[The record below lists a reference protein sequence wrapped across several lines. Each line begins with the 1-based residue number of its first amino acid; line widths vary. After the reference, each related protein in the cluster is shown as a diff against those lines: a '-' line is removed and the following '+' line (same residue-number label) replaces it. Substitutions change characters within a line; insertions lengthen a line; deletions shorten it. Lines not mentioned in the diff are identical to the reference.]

1 MRPLRLILFAALIFF
16 AGCRSEQP
24 PTEPIPQGWDAPMDV
39 DVVDPDDIPPA
50 PVISAEEAIEDFE
63 IEDGF
68 EIQLVAR
75 EPEVVDPVALTFD
88 EDGAMWIVE
97 MRDYMWTTEG
107 DKTGDPAG
115 RIVILRDTDGD
126 GFNETS
132 TVFMD
137 GLFLPRAISI
147 YNGGVLVAVPPN
159 LLFVERTGEGG
170 YEPGDITVV
179 DSVYAVG
186 MNAEHQPNG
195 LIVAMDNW
203 IYNAKSDQ
211 RYRYQNGAWLKES
224 TETRGQWGISQDDWG
239 RLFYNG
245 NSTTLIADDFPPNLI
260 STNPHRDV
268 GDRRV
273 YGVSRAS
280 NRTWPR
286 RVTPGVNRGYAPV
299 TLGDDGKL
307 VNVTSA
313 AGPVIYRGDNFPE
326 SFYGN
331 AFVSETSAN
340 LVKRVVV
347 EDIEGVVEGRL
358 PYENREFWTSTDE
371 RFRPV
376 NGYTAPDG
384 SLYILDMYR
393 GVIQHVTYLTDYL
406 KKQIE
411 MRGLDTPIGLGRI
424 YRVKWQANDLGPTP
438 RLSEA
443 TNQQLVMHLSHENG
457 WWRDTAQRLLVERN
471 ATEMRTAL
479 EVLAVGAEDPRTRI
493 HALWALEGIDQL
505 TFSTLELASENRH
518 PKVQGA
524 ISRLAAQ
531 MGGSRARQLLV
542 SMLNGSNREEARHV
556 AAAAAILDRDAWP
569 ILVASEKEHPDFP
582 ELIDI
587 VLGGIEDREEEFLIV
602 AEAENA
608 SERLLGAANHAAG
621 MALVQSLSGVRLLPA
636 SFSDSF
642 ERGEAVYSQFCSTCH
657 GREGEGM
664 AATAPPLLRSQWVL
678 QDPDRLIRLTLD
690 GIEGPVEVDG
700 KLYQS
705 PDVVDHMPGLRDMP
719 FSDQE
724 IADALTFVRNSWEN
738 QATGISEEQVAR
750 VRSSSQPR
758 TYSAQTLIDSETGW
772 TPLLSGNDTAGWTVL
787 NGNATYQVENGVVTG
802 TTALNTPNTFLTSD
816 KHYSDFILEYEFLVD
831 PEINS
836 GVQIRSNSLPEYN
849 NGRVHGYQIEID
861 PSERAWTA
869 GIYDESRR
877 GWINDLQR
885 NPKARNAF
893 WQNEWNHVRVE
904 ARGDHL
910 RTWLNGVL
918 AADLLDSM
926 TASGFIGL
934 QVHGIGKNEDREG
947 KTVQWRTIRI
957 KELD

>member
-1 MRPLRLILFAALIFF
+1 MRILILAFLLLFV
-16 AGCRSEQP
+16 GCSSEAP
-24 PTEPIPQGWDAPMDV
+24 APEPIPEGQDAPMDV
-39 DVVDPDDIPPA
+39 DIVDPDDIPPA

-63 IEDGF
+63 VEDGF
-68 EIQLVAR
+68 EIQIVAR
-75 EPEVVDPVALTFD
+75 EPEVVDPVALSFD
-88 EDGAMWIVE
+88 ENGAMWVVE

-115 RIVILRDTDGD
+115 RIVVTRDLDGD

-170 YEPGDITVV
+170 YEPGNITVV

-211 RYRYQNGAWLKES
+211 RYRLKNGEWLKET
-224 TETRGQWGISQDDWG
+224 TEYRGQWGISQDDWG
-239 RLFYNG
+239 RLFYNN
-245 NSTTLIADDFPPNLI
+245 NSQTLLGDDFPPNTI
-260 STNPHRDV
+260 PRNPHRDV
-268 GDRRV
+268 GDRGV
-273 YGVSRAS
+273 YSRSRAS
-280 NRTWPR
+280 NRTWPS
-286 RVTPGVNRGYAPV
+286 RVTPGVNRGYRPA

-326 SFYGN
+326 SYRGN
-331 AFVSETSAN
+331 AFVSETSVH
-340 LVKRVVV
+340 LVKRVVLDD
-347 EDIEGVVEGRL
+347 EEGMVAGRF
-358 PYENREFWTSTDE
+358 PYQDREFWTSTDE

-406 KKQIE
+406 KRQIE
-411 MRGLDTPIGLGRI
+411 MRGLDTPLGLGRI

-438 RLSEA
+438 RLGEA
-443 TNQQLVMHLSHENG
+443 SNQELVVHLSHENG

-479 EVLAVGAEDPRTRI
+479 EALAVGGEDPRTRV
-493 HALWALEGIDQL
+493 HALWTLEGIGQL
-505 TFSTLELASENRH
+505 TFGTLELASENRH
-518 PKVQGA
+518 PKVRGA
-524 ISRLAAQ
+524 IARLSAE
-531 MGGSRARQLLV
+531 MGGAPARRLLE
-542 SMLNGSNREEARHV
+542 SMLDGSSNEEGLHI
-556 AAAAAILDRDAWP
+556 AAAASSMGRDAWP
-569 ILVASEKEHPDFP
+569 VLIAAEREHPDSP
-582 ELIDI
+582 SMIDV
-587 VLGGIEDREEEFLIV
+587 VLGSLEDQEEDFLAV
-602 AEAENA
+602 ARAENA
-608 SERLLGAANHAAG
+608 TDRLQGAANQAAG

-636 SFSDSF
+636 SFDASF
-642 ERGEAVYSQFCSTCH
+642 ERGEGVYNQFCSTCH

-664 AATAPPLLRSQWVL
+664 ASTAPPLLRSHWVL
-678 QDPDRLIRLTLD
+678 QDPDRLIRMTLD
-690 GIEGPVEVDG
+690 GLEGPIDVDG
-700 KLYQS
+700 KVYEA
-705 PDVVDHMPGLRDMP
+705 PDIVDHMPGLRDMP
-719 FSDQE
+719 FSDRD

-738 QATGISEEQVAR
+738 QASGITESDVAR
-750 VRSSSQPR
+750 VRQNSAST
-758 TYSAQTLIDSETGW
+758 TYTAQSLKDSEGGW
-772 TPLLSGNDTAGWTVL
+772 TPLLGENSTEGWTVL
-787 NGNATYQVENGVVTG
+787 NGNATYEVENSVVTG
-802 TTALNTPNTFLTSD
+802 TTVMNTPNTFLTSD
-816 KHYSDFILEYEFLVD
+816 KHYGDFILEYEFLVD
-831 PEINS
+831 PDINS

-849 NGRVHGYQIEID
+849 NGRVHGYQVEID
-861 PSERAWTA
+861 PSERAWSA
-869 GIYDESRR
+869 GIYDEGRR
-877 GWINDLQR
+877 GWINDLQG

-893 WQNEWNHVRVE
+893 RQNEWNHVRVE

-918 AADLLDSM
+918 AADLLDTM

-934 QVHGIGKNEDREG
+934 QVHGIGSNEDQEG
-947 KTVQWRTIRI
+947 KTVQWRGLRI